1 MEKTVINEKEMIYM
15 KINHIHPIYSNE
27 ESKQRTV
34 KKELKKVFTIIAA
47 RKQRLN
53 GTGVV

>member
-1 MEKTVINEKEMIYM
+1 M

-53 GTGVV
+53 GTVVVW